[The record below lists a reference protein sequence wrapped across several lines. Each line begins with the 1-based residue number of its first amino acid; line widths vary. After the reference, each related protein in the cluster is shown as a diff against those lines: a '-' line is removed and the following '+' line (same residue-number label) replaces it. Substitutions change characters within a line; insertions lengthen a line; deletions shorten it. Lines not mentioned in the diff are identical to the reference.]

1 MIDVPVEGF
10 EELGGEALDSV
21 PDELAR
27 YMDNVAVLVEDGVR
41 HGRLLGLYEGVPLTK
56 RGEWYG
62 TGALTLPDRVTIFR
76 LPICLRCRT
85 EQDVVEQVRVTVI
98 HEIAHHFGID
108 DARLDELGW
117 A

>member
-1 MIDVPVEGF
+1 MIDVAPDRF
-10 EELGGEALDSV
+10 EELVGEALDTI

-27 YMDNVAVLVEDGVR
+27 YMDNVAVLVEDGVPY
-41 HGRLLGLYEGVPLTK
+41 GRLLGLYEGVPLTK

-62 TGALTLPDRVTIFR
+62 TGALTLPDRITIFR
-76 LPICLRCRT
+76 LPICAHART
-85 EQDVVEQVRVTVI
+85 EQQVVEQVRVTVI

-108 DARLDELGW
+108 DARLGELGW